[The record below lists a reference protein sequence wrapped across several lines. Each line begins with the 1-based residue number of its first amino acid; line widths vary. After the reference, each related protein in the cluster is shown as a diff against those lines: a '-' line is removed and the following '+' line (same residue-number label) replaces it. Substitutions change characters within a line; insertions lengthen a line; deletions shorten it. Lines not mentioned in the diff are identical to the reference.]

1 MTGAAAVAL
10 LRRPGSPQP
19 EHASTAARPPAEL
32 AWSVPDG
39 QETAVVEVMN
49 GTDHRGLARVAARL
63 LRSRGIDVVGY
74 DNTDSVA
81 RTTLLVRRGDDRRAR
96 TVARALGIGLIRSAP
111 DSTRHVDVT
120 VVLGEDFRPRGEVH
134 P

>member
-1 MTGAAAVAL
+1 ML
-10 LRRPGSPQP
+10 LGPGSREPR
-19 EHASTAARPPAEL
+19 HASTAARPPAAL

-39 QETAVVEVMN
+39 EETAVVEVMN

-63 LRSRGIDVVGY
+63 LRSHGIDVVGY
-74 DNTDSVA
+74 DNTDSTP

-96 TVARALGIGLIRSAP
+96 TVARALGIGVIRSAP

-120 VVLGEDFRPRGEVH
+120 VVLGEDFRPAGEVH